1 MDMKNSTNWIIIG
14 AIAVI
19 VIVGGWWLFSTKPAD
34 ESGTSTSN
42 SNVVDISTGTPV
54 DLTVPSTPYA
64 TTTAAGET
72 VMVQDQSAGMGVSI
86 TSMNLTRETWVA
98 VRDSRSILGAGR
110 FSPGAT
116 SGTVKLLRATEV
128 GKAYQVVVYVDDGDK
143 KFDFKVDAVVPGVGS
158 TFTAQ

>member
-1 MDMKNSTNWIIIG
+1 
-14 AIAVI
+14 
-19 VIVGGWWLFSTKPAD
+19 
-34 ESGTSTSN
+34 
-42 SNVVDISTGTPV
+42 
-54 DLTVPSTPYA
+54 
-64 TTTAAGET
+64 

-98 VRDSRSILGAGR
+98 VRDSKSILGAGR

-116 SGTVKLLRATEV
+116 SGTVKLLRATEA